1 MSFSQFSTGSTSEVN
16 FVPEVFS
23 KLMQAKFYKTSVL
36 PAISNTDYEG
46 EISGQGD
53 KVVIRTVPAVTIN
66 NYTGTV
72 STQEL
77 TTSKIELLIDKAKYF
92 SFLGDD
98 ILRAQ
103 ADIDFVTKASDD
115 AAEGMRVAVETD
127 VLASVVTGATTIQA
141 QAAVTDSNVLT
152 SILSMSTQLDELNI
166 PEEGRFIVLSPEFI
180 SALKRSELRQAYL
193 TGDSES
199 PLRNGKVGT
208 VDRFTVYQ
216 SNMLY
221 TPGSGADSGYTH
233 VLAGHPKAISFA
245 SQFTNTET
253 QRMEST
259 FGDQVRGLKVYGS
272 KVVVPDALVVG
283 KWTQKQVRER
293 ASALS
298 RLLMDSEVRLQ
309 RIENKLDQLSE
320 LVGQIARVD
329 ERVVSIHKRL
339 DRHEKRLDWLEEQK
353 RDLETVV
360 SQGSATTKLYER
372 AGWIVFSA
380 IVAFIATYMVD

>member
-1 MSFSQFSTGSTSEVN
+1 MSFSQFSTGTTSEVN
-16 FVPEVFS
+16 FIPEVFS
-23 KLMQAKFYKTSVL
+23 KLLQAKFYKTSVL
-36 PAISNTDYEG
+36 PAISNVDYEG

-53 KVVIRTVPAVTIN
+53 KVTIRTVPAVTIN

-77 TTSKIELLIDKAKYF
+77 TTSKVELLIDKAKYF

-103 ADIDFVTKASDD
+103 ADIDYVSKASDD

-127 VLASVVTGATTIQA
+127 VLAGVVTGATTIQA
-141 QAAVTDSNVLT
+141 QATISATNVLT
-152 SILSMSTQLDELNI
+152 SILSMSTALDNLNI

-180 SALKRSELRQAYL
+180 SLLKQSELRQAYL

-199 PLRNGKVGT
+199 PLRNGKVGM

-216 SNMLY
+216 SNMLL

-283 KWTQKQVRER
+283 KWT
-293 ASALS
+293 
-298 RLLMDSEVRLQ
+298 
-309 RIENKLDQLSE
+309 
-320 LVGQIARVD
+320 
-329 ERVVSIHKRL
+329 
-339 DRHEKRLDWLEEQK
+339 
-353 RDLETVV
+353 
-360 SQGSATTKLYER
+360 
-372 AGWIVFSA
+372 
-380 IVAFIATYMVD
+380 